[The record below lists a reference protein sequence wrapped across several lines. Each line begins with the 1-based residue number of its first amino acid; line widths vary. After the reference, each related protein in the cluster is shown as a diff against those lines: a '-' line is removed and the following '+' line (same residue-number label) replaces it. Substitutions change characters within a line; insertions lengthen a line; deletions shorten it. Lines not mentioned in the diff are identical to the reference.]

1 MSGVATALGHQH
13 TGALWACNHS
23 TPLRHPQA
31 GALQS
36 ISDRLCPR
44 RPFEDAFAAQKEP
57 SPEPTA
63 AGRKRKLTAKGK
75 SRYVDPS
82 SSRADYILEK
92 GGHSLEEDE

>member
-1 MSGVATALGHQH
+1 MD
-13 TGALWACNHS
+13 ALWACNHS

-36 ISDRLCPR
+36 ISGRLCPC

-63 AGRKRKLTAKGK
+63 AGRKRKLTTKGK
-75 SRYVDPS
+75 SRY
-82 SSRADYILEK
+82 
-92 GGHSLEEDE
+92 GGSLLLQGRLHPGEGRPQPGGG

>member
-1 MSGVATALGHQH
+1 MH
-13 TGALWACNHS
+13 HS
-23 TPLRHPQA
+23 RTLPDPQA
-31 GALQS
+31 EVLQS
-36 ISDRLCPR
+36 IRGGLCTR

-75 SRYVDPS
+75 SRSVDPS
-82 SSRADYILEK
+82 SSRADHILEK

>member
-1 MSGVATALGHQH
+1 VHAS
-13 TGALWACNHS
+13 WACNHS
-23 TPLRHPQA
+23 TSLDHPQA

-36 ISDRLCPR
+36 ISGGLCPR

-63 AGRKRKLTAKGK
+63 TGRKRKLTAKGK